1 MKKFMSLAVAAAL
14 SAALASPA
22 LAAVPEGWTPADGA
36 RGPAPAP
43 EVVDVPVSKSYGAT
57 VTLDGEALDTAGIP
71 GAPAGY
77 VPMRVLCEAS
87 YGGVAEWYEEDNQ
100 ALFFLDNNSIL
111 VDFNT
116 MTVQLRFDTAE
127 GVTPYVDPAGYT
139 FLPVSF
145 LNSLETVSVD
155 ENEELDVERY
165 DVKTSASDPMVQLAH
180 SIAET
185 CEMPNL
191 MANSLANMVDY
202 YEFTAENFEHLVAM
216 APGMNIVSNSVLIAQ
231 VAEGKMDAAKE
242 DFASF
247 QERMIA
253 SFEHY
258 LAGPYEMAQNGQ
270 IVVSPDGEHLMLIIS
285 EDNDKAIELFNAAY
299 PAAE

>member
-14 SAALASPA
+14 SAALAAPA
-22 LAAVPEGWTPADGA
+22 AAAGPEGWTPADGA
-36 RGPAPAP
+36 RGPAP
-43 EVVDVPVSKSYGAT
+43 EVVDVPVSKTYGAAL
-57 VTLDGEALDTAGIP
+57 TLDGEQVDTAGVP
-71 GAPAGY
+71 GAPAGF

-100 ALFFLDNNSIL
+100 ALFFLDNQSIL

-116 MTVQLRFDTAE
+116 MTVQVRFETAE

-139 FLPVSF
+139 FLPASF
-145 LNSLETVSVD
+145 LNSLETVTVD
-155 ENEELDVERY
+155 DNKELDVERY
-165 DVKTSASDPMVQLAH
+165 DIKTSASDPTVQLAH

-191 MANSLANMVDY
+191 MPSSLADMVAY
-202 YEFTAENFEHLVAM
+202 YEFTEENYESLVAM
-216 APGMNIVSNSVLIAQ
+216 APGMNVVSNSVLIAQ

-247 QERMIA
+247 QERMIQ

-258 LAGPYEMAQNGQ
+258 LAGPHEMAKNGQ

-285 EDNDKAIELFNAAY
+285 ENNDKAIELFNAAY

>member
-22 LAAVPEGWTPADGA
+22 LAAGPEGWTPADGA
-36 RGPAPAP
+36 RGEAPAP
-43 EVVDVPVSKSYGAT
+43 EVVEVPVSKTYGAT
-57 VTLDGEALDTAGIP
+57 ITLDGEVVDTAGIP

-77 VPMRVLCEAS
+77 VPMRALCEAS
-87 YGGVAEWYEEDNQ
+87 YGGIVEWYPEDNQ
-100 ALFFLDNNSIL
+100 ALFFLDNKSII

-116 MTVQLRFDTAE
+116 MTVQVLFETVE
-127 GVTPYVDPAGYT
+127 GVTPYLDPAGYT

-145 LNSLETVSVD
+145 LDSLDTVTVD
-155 ENEELDVERY
+155 DNKELDVERY
-165 DVKTSASDPMVQLAH
+165 DVKTSASDPTVRLAN
-180 SIAET
+180 SIAEA

-191 MANSLANMVDY
+191 MPSSLSDMVSF
-202 YEFTAENFEHLVAM
+202 YEFTEENYESLVSM

-231 VAEGKMDAAKE
+231 VAEGKLDAAKE

-247 QERMIA
+247 QQRMIQ

-258 LAGPYEMAQNGQ
+258 LPGPLEMAKNGQ
-270 IVVSPDGEHLMLIIS
+270 IVVSPDGAHLMLIIS
-285 EDNDKAIELFNAAY
+285 ENNEKAIELFNAAY